1 MAGKEDLEG
10 DRRRELV
17 SRIATG
23 DWDAVVIT
31 HSSFER
37 IRMSPAFTQTF
48 IKELI
53 MEIEMA
59 VRAER
64 RNDRGNR
71 IVKQLEAM
79 KKNWTVRLEK
89 LLADAKK
96 DDLLG
101 WEQLGIDTLFV
112 DEAHLFKNLYRFT
125 KMTRVAGLPLANSER
140 AFDLFLKTR
149 YTMRLH
155 GGAQR
160 GVVFATATPVANTMA
175 EVHTMMRYLQPRRLE
190 ALGLQQFD
198 AWAATFGES
207 VTALE
212 IAPDGSGYRMNTRF
226 ARFINV
232 PELMAVF
239 GEVADIR
246 TAEMLKLPVP
256 ALRGGKPR
264 IVACPAS
271 SALKAYVRTL
281 VERAEAIRMGRVK
294 PQDDNMLAV
303 TTDGRKAALDFRLV
317 APSARFDA
325 QGKLAAC
332 VREVLVVR
340 QRAEAFRG
348 AQLVF
353 CDLSSPKEG
362 KAFSV
367 YDDLKQRLIDAG
379 VPVAEIA
386 FVHDAD
392 TDAQKATLFKAVRE
406 GRVRVLLG
414 STAKMGIGTNVQ
426 TRLAALHHLDAPW
439 RPCDV
444 EQREGRILRQGN
456 ECEDVEIFRYV
467 TEGSFDSY
475 MWQALETKARFIA
488 QVMSGD
494 KGLRSIEDVEL
505 AALSYAEVKALASGN
520 PLVIE
525 KAGVDA
531 EVAKLSTLF
540 SVWRN
545 QRYANESEVVR
556 LPMLIEALDRK
567 LALLEQDCGRAEPA
581 SAGDVR
587 VELAGQVLVGAEA
600 VGEGLRQLVR
610 AAKAAHGS
618 VEQRVGRFA
627 GFNLGLRASR
637 ADGVPGLYLEGHCR
651 YDAEVY
657 QTAQGLVAA
666 LLAALAA
673 VPKERDAARQ
683 QLAVRGKR
691 LADLRIELER
701 PFEHEGRLA
710 DFLARQRRLQ
720 RQLDLDQDS
729 AGASRMDAED
739 TKLAA

>member
-1 MAGKEDLEG
+1 
-10 DRRRELV
+10 
-17 SRIATG
+17 
-23 DWDAVVIT
+23 VVIT

-48 IKELI
+48 IKEI
-53 MEIEMA
+53 VMEIEMA

-79 KKNWTVRLEK
+79 KKNWTARLER

-96 DDLLG
+96 DDLLS

-246 TAEMLKLPVP
+246 TAQMLQLPVP

-294 PQDDNMLAV
+294 PQQDNMLAV

-317 APSARFDA
+317 VSAAQFDV
-325 QGKLAAC
+325 QGKVAAC
-332 VREVLVVR
+332 VRELLAVR
-340 QRAEAFRG
+340 ERTEALRG

-367 YDDLKQRLIDAG
+367 YDDLKRRLIDAG
-379 VPVAEIA
+379 VPAQEVA
-386 FVHDAD
+386 FVHDAE
-392 TDAQKATLFKAVRE
+392 TDAQKATLFKAVRD

-456 ECEDVEIFRYV
+456 QCEDVEIFRYV

-494 KGLRSIEDVEL
+494 KGMRSIEDVEL

-545 QRYANESEVVR
+545 QRYTNESEVAR
-556 LPMLIEALDRK
+556 LPMLIESLERK
-567 LALLEQDCGRAEPA
+567 LAAVEQDCQSAEPA
-581 SAGDVR
+581 SASDMR
-587 VELAGQVLVGAEA
+587 LELAGQVLLGAEA
-600 VGEGLRQLVR
+600 AGEGLRQLVR
-610 AAKAAHGS
+610 AAKAARGTVDQH
-618 VEQRVGRFA
+618 VGRFG
-627 GFNLGLRASR
+627 GFDLGLRTGHGDA
-637 ADGVPGLYLEGHCR
+637 VPSLYLEGHCR
-651 YDAEVY
+651 YEAEAY
-657 QTAQGLVAA
+657 QSAQGLAAA
-666 LLAALAA
+666 LLAALASIS
-673 VPKERDAARQ
+673 EQRDAVRQ
-683 QLAVRGKR
+683 QLAARAKR
-691 LADLRIELER
+691 MVDLRIELER
-701 PFEHEGRLA
+701 PFEHADRLA
-710 DFLARQRRLQ
+710 DLLARQRRLQ
-720 RQLDLDQDS
+720 HQLDLDKDT
-729 AGASRMDAED
+729 AGADRMDADE